1 MVRTTHSGSLSGGTN
16 KKPLAAARG
25 SFLFTH
31 FGLSGPVV
39 LDVSRAISRFADPQS
54 LDLSCDL
61 LPDETQERLSAW
73 LDQQCGRDGGR
84 QIANILADR
93 LPRRLGQSLLTQ
105 LNLPADRRAAEV
117 ARKDRHRL
125 VDQIKRLA
133 IPVKGVMGFRK
144 AEVTAGGVAL
154 GEVDS
159 STLQSRM
166 VPGLFLAGEV
176 LDLDGPIG
184 GYNFQ
189 AAFSTGWLAGGNA

>member
-1 MVRTTHSGSLSGGTN
+1 MSR
-16 KKPLAAARG
+16 A
-25 SFLFTH
+25 
-31 FGLSGPVV
+31 
-39 LDVSRAISRFADPQS
+39 VSRCADPQS

-73 LDQQCGRDGGR
+73 LDQQCGQDGGR

-125 VDQIKRLA
+125 VDQIKRLT

-159 STLQSRM
+159 STMQSKM